1 MKDILKSILLNRE
14 FDEEICLISFAVN
27 NLNKD
32 ILTVYQSGW
41 CESGKYSFESDLVI
55 KVDNKHFRLKLK
67 MFGNNPRDDFQCIEV
82 IDVTEVEYK
91 QKVVYSWEEV

>member
-41 CESGKYSFESDLVI
+41 FESGKYSFESDLVI
-55 KVDNKHFRLKLK
+55 KVNNKHFRLKLK
-67 MFGNNPRDDFQCIEV
+67 MFGNNPRDDFQYIEV
-82 IDVTEVEYK
+82 VDVTEVEYK